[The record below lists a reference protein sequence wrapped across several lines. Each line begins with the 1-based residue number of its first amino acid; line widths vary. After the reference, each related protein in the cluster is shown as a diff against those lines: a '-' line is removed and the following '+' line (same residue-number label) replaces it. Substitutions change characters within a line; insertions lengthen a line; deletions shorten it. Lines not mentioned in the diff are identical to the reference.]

1 MKQPLL
7 AVIREAEC
15 IGCTKCIQACPFDA
29 IIGSNKL
36 MHSVIADDCS
46 GCELCVPAC
55 PVDCIDLLPA
65 PFQAVSKERLAH
77 YGERVKARK
86 IRLQNEAKPNLLT
99 QTAASA
105 KKSYV
110 EMAIE
115 RAKSR
120 DKIKPPQST
129 RPNPMQQR

>member
-1 MKQPLL
+1 MSKSHPVL
-7 AVIREAEC
+7 AVIRESEC

-36 MHSVIADDCS
+36 MHSVISNDCS

-55 PVDCIDLLPA
+55 PVDCIDLIPA
-65 PFQAVSKERLAH
+65 PYAAHDQAQKKHFRDRIVARKNRLRDEEEPEEIITHPAVS
-77 YGERVKARK
+77 
-86 IRLQNEAKPNLLT
+86 
-99 QTAASA
+99 

-115 RAKSR
+115 RAKNR
-120 DKIKPPQST
+120 KLANI
-129 RPNPMQQR
+129 